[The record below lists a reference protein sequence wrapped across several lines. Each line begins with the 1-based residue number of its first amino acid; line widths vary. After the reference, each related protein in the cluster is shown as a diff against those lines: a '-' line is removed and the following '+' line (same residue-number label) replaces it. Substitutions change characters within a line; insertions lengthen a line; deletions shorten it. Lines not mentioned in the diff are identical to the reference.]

1 MTLNKQQLT
10 RSIGRQTGIR
20 SRDVVDVIDAM
31 IRLVTDEIA
40 AGGRIEIEN
49 FIVLEVK
56 TISRKT
62 VLLSYRTLKAKPG
75 RLLRAALR
83 NGLRR
88 KPIRGD

>member
-31 IRLVTDEIA
+31 ISLITDEIA

-56 TISRKT
+56 TISRKAG
-62 VLLSYRTLKAKPG
+62 LISYHQLKARPG
-75 RLLRAALR
+75 RLLRDALR
-83 NGLRR
+83 DSTYSEGNQ
-88 KPIRGD
+88 